1 MPQMDPKPMRRVG
14 LITYWYPPNRTVG
27 TLRLAKF
34 AKYLPDFGWEP
45 VVYTVRP
52 ASDLYTRAGT
62 LPDELRAGTVIR
74 TTDPSLNVRVYRT
87 VRRVLGAPAFPVS
100 APGQTGS
107 RMLRLANWLYRRLF
121 CFPDECWPWLLG
133 YPALRARLASE
144 RLAAVV
150 SSSPP
155 VTTHLLAAR
164 LARDLGLPW
173 VADLRDP
180 WVSWPAGSHT
190 RAHGGDRWIAR
201 RTLASASCLTS
212 PSPPECAELSA
223 RHGVSVEHVPNGFDP
238 DDLDRASRCAVTF
251 DRRRWVVVHTGS
263 IFPDGR
269 DPTWFFEALTR
280 LLAAGTLEPGD
291 VQTVWCGR
299 NLEIVAR
306 ALRRYPHLAPAVELR
321 GEVSYEES
329 LAVQRAASA
338 LLLLEDPEPSA
349 RGRLPAKIYEY
360 LAAGRPILAR
370 ACRDGVVAALLGET
384 GAGTVVTTVADAVP
398 AMARLIDA
406 WRRSRPAA
414 SVLPEVLARHT
425 RRASTARLAWV
436 LDRVV
441 EGAGRGTGAA
451 RAPMAARV

>member
-1 MPQMDPKPMRRVG
+1 
-14 LITYWYPPNRTVG
+14 
-27 TLRLAKF
+27 
-34 AKYLPDFGWEP
+34 
-45 VVYTVRP
+45 
-52 ASDLYTRAGT
+52 
-62 LPDELRAGTVIR
+62 
-74 TTDPSLNVRVYRT
+74 
-87 VRRVLGAPAFPVS
+87 
-100 APGQTGS
+100 
-107 RMLRLANWLYRRLF
+107 
-121 CFPDECWPWLLG
+121 
-133 YPALRARLASE
+133 
-144 RLAAVV
+144 
-150 SSSPP
+150 
-155 VTTHLLAAR
+155 
-164 LARDLGLPW
+164 
-173 VADLRDP
+173 
-180 WVSWPAGSHT
+180 
-190 RAHGGDRWIAR
+190 
-201 RTLASASCLTS
+201 
-212 PSPPECAELSA
+212 
-223 RHGVSVEHVPNGFDP
+223 VSVEHVPNGFDP

-251 DRRRWVVVHTGS
+251 DRRRWVVAHTGS

-306 ALRRYPHLAPAVELR
+306 ALGRYPHLAPAVELR

-338 LLLLEDPEPSA
+338 LLLLEDPDPSA

-384 GAGTVVTTVADAVP
+384 GAGTVVATVEDAVP

-425 RRASTARLAWV
+425 RRASTARLARV